1 MKGIILAGGAGT
13 RLHPITKGTS
23 KQLLHVYD
31 KPIIY
36 YSLSVLLLAKIR
48 DILLI
53 STPEHIELY
62 RTLLGDGSDIG
73 VKLSY
78 KIQEKPEG
86 LAQAFILGE
95 EFLDGQSVCL
105 ILGDNLFWGDGL
117 GQRLERAKDDLNG
130 AVIFGYKVED
140 PTSYGV
146 IEFDEKNNVVGLE
159 EKPVKPKSKYAVTGL
174 YFYSNDVVNLAKS
187 LKPSSRGELEITDI
201 NKLYLKSGKLSV
213 QIIGRGNAWLDT
225 GTCKSLLEASVF
237 VESIQKRQG
246 FLIACIEEIS
256 WRNGWITTEDLQRLG
271 NQMIKSDYG
280 KYIISLNEF
289 NSREN

>member
-1 MKGIILAGGAGT
+1 M
-13 RLHPITKGTS
+13 
-23 KQLLHVYD
+23 HVYD